1 MTEWKKISKTVNAE
15 GTTITYSNGGPYTI
29 ESRLRHIAHAGGK
42 PGTWDCTSYMVIGPD
57 GKAETVA
64 YRLKNAMALVE
75 KLEAELYHLGPDE
88 PDLDDLNRGM
98 EP

>member
-1 MTEWKKISKTVNAE
+1 MNEWKKISRTVNAE
-15 GTTITYSNGGPYTI
+15 GTTITYSNGGRFTI
-29 ESRLRHIAHAGGK
+29 ESRLRHIPPAGR
-42 PGTWDCTSYMVIGPD
+42 PRTWDYKSYFVISPTGI
-57 GKAETVA
+57 ATET
-64 YRLKNAMALVE
+64 YTLGNAKALVE